1 MSILNLAT
9 LATTSDLKNRNVLT
23 DRSVKLSLITWLF
36 REHFRFLG
44 THFSS
49 PEYFFQLHV
58 PMAATARRPSV
69 VSKSDFQVGEGLLSV
84 EQVQVSGLVG
94 WAGAS
99 NTWGLYFKTLWI
111 PFLRKRRNLRVNFL
125 RNHFSLNYG
134 KIIIFSRKCF
144 MVLHSL
150 NYLLFRK
157 RALLN
162 PFGLAN

>member
-1 MSILNLAT
+1 MSILNLTT

-99 NTWGLYFKTLWI
+99 NAWGLFFKT
-111 PFLRKRRNLRVNFL
+111 FLRKRRNLRVNFL

-134 KIIIFSRKCF
+134 KIIIIFSRNFF

-150 NYLLFRK
+150 NYLLSLK
-157 RALLN
+157 E
-162 PFGLAN
+162 PC